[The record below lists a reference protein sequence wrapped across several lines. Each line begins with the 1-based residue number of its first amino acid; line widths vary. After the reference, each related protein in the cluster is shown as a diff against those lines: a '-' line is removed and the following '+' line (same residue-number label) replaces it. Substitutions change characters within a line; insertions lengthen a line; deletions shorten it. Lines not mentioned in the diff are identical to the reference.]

1 MIRVL
6 VVEDEPTVAEAHRTF
21 VERTDDF
28 TVVGVAST
36 GAEALTVLKDQAVD
50 VILLD
55 LGLPDVPGL
64 ELCRSIRRA
73 GLPVDVIAVTS
84 ARDLE
89 MVRSAV
95 ALGIVQYVVKPF
107 TAAMLRE
114 KLERY
119 AAYHRTAA
127 ANAGPLAQH
136 EVDAMLTTL
145 RGSQA
150 PTTLPKGITGSTL
163 QQVLDTLRDAGADVS
178 ATEVGDRIG
187 VSRVTARRYL
197 EHLVDIGMAERG
209 ALYGGP
215 GRPENRYRFTS
226 PDADQGG
233 A

>member
-1 MIRVL
+1 
-6 VVEDEPTVAEAHRTF
+6 
-21 VERTDDF
+21 
-28 TVVGVAST
+28 
-36 GAEALTVLKDQAVD
+36 
-50 VILLD
+50 
-55 LGLPDVPGL
+55 
-64 ELCRSIRRA
+64 
-73 GLPVDVIAVTS
+73 VIAVTS

-119 AAYHRTAA
+119 AAYHREVATK
-127 ANAGPLAQH
+127 AGPLAQH
-136 EVDAMLTTL
+136 EVDAVMT

-150 PTTLPKGITGSTL
+150 RTVLPKGLTAATL
-163 QQVLDTLRDAGADVS
+163 QQVLDALRDDGADLS
-178 ATEVGDRIG
+178 ATELGERVG